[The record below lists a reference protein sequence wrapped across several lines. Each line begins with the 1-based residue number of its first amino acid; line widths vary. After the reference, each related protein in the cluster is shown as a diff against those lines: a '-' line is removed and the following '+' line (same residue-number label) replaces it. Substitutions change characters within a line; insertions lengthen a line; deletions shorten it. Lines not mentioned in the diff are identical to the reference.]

1 MAADDGAPWVDPDA
15 IRQLVASVRD
25 GFAAA
30 PVWARTGLLVMLG
43 VAVLAGISRVFRSI
57 AGRVVGVVLIAVV
70 MVTAAWLFAYGGDIP
85 WPDWLTRP

>member
-43 VAVLAGISRVFRSI
+43 VAVLTGVFRVFRSV
-57 AGRVVGVVLIAVV
+57 AGRLVGVVLVVVVVAVLRL
-70 MVTAAWLFAYGGDIP
+70 AAAGGDIP
-85 WPDWLTRP
+85 WSDWLTRP

>member
-43 VAVLAGISRVFRSI
+43 VAVLAGVFRVSRSV
-57 AGRVVGVVLIAVV
+57 AGRVIGVVLVV
-70 MVTAAWLFAYGGDIP
+70 VVVAALRLAASGGDIP
-85 WPDWLTRP
+85 WSDWLTRP

>member
-43 VAVLAGISRVFRSI
+43 VAVLAGVFRVFRSV
-57 AGRVVGVVLIAVV
+57 AGRVSALVLAILVV
-70 MVTAAWLFAYGGDIP
+70 AAIGLSASGADIP
-85 WPDWLTRP
+85 WPDWLTRS